1 MKSEMSSRGV
11 LKAEELDCIA
21 YMSVGEEEGGGGD
34 ASGKFVYV
42 VKFSSEI
49 VYMKMEIITIQH

>member
-21 YMSVGEEEGGGGD
+21 YMSVGEEEGGGGCEWE
-34 ASGKFVYV
+34 VRLRRQ
-42 VKFSSEI
+42 I
-49 VYMKMEIITIQH
+49 LI